1 MNQLTFVSIVIS
13 GALIAAGF
21 LFARPST
28 PSELVVPENNVTV
41 VDGVQIVELVAKGG
55 YAPRTSTAQAGIPTV
70 LRFTTNGTFDCSSIV
85 RVPSL
90 DITKNL
96 PPSGS
101 LDIDIGTPKAGTFE
115 GSCGMGMYPFE
126 VIFEE

>member
-1 MNQLTFVSIVIS
+1 MKSPTLISIII
-13 GALIAAGF
+13 GIAIIGLGF
-21 LFARPST
+21 AFARPKQ
-28 PSELVVPENNVTV
+28 PAELVVPENNVSI
-41 VDGVQIVELVAKGG
+41 VDGVQIIELAAKGG
-55 YAPRTSTAQAGIPTV
+55 YAPRNSIAQAGIPTT
-70 LRFTTNGTFDCSSIV
+70 LRFRTNGTFDCSSIV

-101 LDIDIGTPKAGTFE
+101 LDIDIGTPAAGVFE

-126 VIFEE
+126 VLFEE